1 MFNLGLRKTMTHIL
15 IVDDEERM
23 RYLLSRMLEAK
34 GYRVSQAGD
43 GAEALEMVKQE
54 PCHMVITDIKMPRM
68 DGLELL
74 EQIKPL
80 NIPVVFITAFATVD
94 SAVEAMRAGAVD
106 YITKPFEEE
115 RILITVE
122 RTLQLSQLMSENI
135 ELKQKL
141 QKAEAPGEVV
151 YISDAMASVMDSA
164 SRVAK
169 SDSGVFI
176 SGDSGTGKEL
186 LARYIHHQSARGSNR
201 FVPVN
206 CAAISPNLVESELF
220 GHEKGSFTGA
230 NKRTE
235 GKFEYAD
242 GGTLLLD
249 EIGDLPL
256 EAQAK
261 LLRALQEKKIQRVG
275 GNREIPVDVRVICAT
290 NRRLTELVET
300 GQFRNDLFFRINVF
314 PIHLPTLEQRR
325 EDIVP
330 LAEFFLKR
338 LDMIVPSPRLD
349 KTAVECLL
357 NYSWPGNVRE
367 LANALERAA
376 IHSGD
381 TGVITGETLSF
392 LTASSLP
399 RKDQKGFQLPERGID
414 LEELESD
421 LVRQAVERAGNNQ
434 TEAARL
440 LGVTRGKFRT
450 MIKQSKKK

>member
-1 MFNLGLRKTMTHIL
+1 MTHIL

-23 RYLLSRMLEAK
+23 RYLLSKMLEDR

-43 GAEALEMVKQE
+43 GMEALEMVRQDAY
-54 PCHMVITDIKMPRM
+54 HIVITDIKMPRM
-68 DGLELL
+68 NGLELL
-74 EQIKPL
+74 EKIKPL
-80 NIPVVFITAFATVD
+80 QIPVIFITAFATVD
-94 SAVEAMRAGAVD
+94 SAVEAMRTGAVD
-106 YITKPFEEE
+106 YITKPFEED
-115 RILITVE
+115 RIMVTVE
-122 RTLQLSQLMSENI
+122 RTLRLSRLMNENV

-141 QKAEAPGEVV
+141 RKAEEPGEVIYV
-151 YISDAMASVMDSA
+151 SDIMSGVMDSA

-169 SDSGVFI
+169 SDSGIFI
-176 SGDSGTGKEL
+176 TGESGTGKEL

-206 CAAISPNLVESELF
+206 CAAISPSLVESELF

-230 NKRTE
+230 DRRVE
-235 GKFEYAD
+235 GKFEYAA

-290 NRRLTELVET
+290 NKKLNELVEA
-300 GQFRNDLFFRINVF
+300 GQFRKDLFFRINVF
-314 PIHLPTLEQRR
+314 PIHLPALMERT
-325 EDIVP
+325 EDIIP
-330 LAEFFLKR
+330 LAEYFLKK

-349 KTAVECLL
+349 EAAAKCLMK
-357 NYSWPGNVRE
+357 YPWPGNVRE

-392 LTASSLP
+392 LTGSTLS
-399 RKDQKGFQLPERGID
+399 RENQEEFQLPAGGID
-414 LEELESD
+414 LEEFEND
-421 LVRQAVERAGNNQ
+421 LVRQAIERAGNNQ

-450 MIKQSKKK
+450 LIKQSKKK

>member
-1 MFNLGLRKTMTHIL
+1 
-15 IVDDEERM
+15 
-23 RYLLSRMLEAK
+23 
-34 GYRVSQAGD
+34 
-43 GAEALEMVKQE
+43 
-54 PCHMVITDIKMPRM
+54 
-68 DGLELL
+68 
-74 EQIKPL
+74 
-80 NIPVVFITAFATVD
+80 
-94 SAVEAMRAGAVD
+94 
-106 YITKPFEEE
+106 
-115 RILITVE
+115 
-122 RTLQLSQLMSENI
+122 
-135 ELKQKL
+135 
-141 QKAEAPGEVV
+141 
-151 YISDAMASVMDSA
+151 
-164 SRVAK
+164 
-169 SDSGVFI
+169 
-176 SGDSGTGKEL
+176 
-186 LARYIHHQSARGSNR
+186 
-201 FVPVN
+201 
-206 CAAISPNLVESELF
+206 VESELF

-290 NRRLTELVET
+290 NRRLSELVET

-330 LAEFFLKR
+330 LAEYFLKK

-349 KTAVECLL
+349 ETAVECLL

-392 LTASSLP
+392 LMASSLP
-399 RKDQKGFQLPERGID
+399 RTDQEGFQLPARGIH
-414 LEELESD
+414 LEELEND

-450 MIKQSKKK
+450 MMKQSKKK